1 MDDLVA
7 LQKNLHPGVTVHN
20 YPDGYVEV
28 KGHLGEYIAS
38 AVRMSDGRLG
48 GVRSFYGPL
57 DLERGLRGL
66 KMAADAY
73 SQASQIQA
81 TICA

>member
-7 LQKNLHPGVTVHN
+7 LRKNLHPGVTVHD

-28 KGHLGEYIAS
+28 KNHLGEYIAS
-38 AVRMSDGRLG
+38 AVRVADGRLG
-48 GVRSFYGPL
+48 GVRSFYGPIDL
-57 DLERGLRGL
+57 DRGVRGL

-73 SQASQIQA
+73 GLTSQNQA
-81 TICA
+81 TTCG